1 MDILSSLR
9 LPSGIASPTILE
21 PEGAALLAA
30 KMLALSDTQLEQ
42 RLNAYKQRFS
52 AELMQADEEVKL
64 L

>member
-1 MDILSSLR
+1 
-9 LPSGIASPTILE
+9 
-21 PEGAALLAA
+21 
-30 KMLALSDTQLEQ
+30 MLALSNTQLEQ